1 MAQRANIP
9 QPRARPWVVTA
20 NILVACR
27 DTIQAGMARRTIVS
41 HTVGAE
47 DNHDKKLENEP
58 RKQDHQGKKKQE
70 DLLT

>member
-1 MAQRANIP
+1 
-9 QPRARPWVVTA
+9 
-20 NILVACR
+20 
-27 DTIQAGMARRTIVS
+27 MARRTIVS